1 MPTAVKVLRGSHKRY
16 HNPREPQHEPIRA
29 NAPPPAML
37 DDDPIAA
44 AEWTRLVGTLSLGHC
59 TTVDRAALLAYCV
72 QYSRWQQLETRARR
86 GNPAVNTAVPMAQ
99 KALTLM
105 LRCAAEL
112 GITPTARARIIAVA
126 PLEPSK
132 GVKVDEF
139 TAFQRQ
145 RRAQ

>member
-1 MPTAVKVLRGSHKRY
+1 MPTAVKLLRGSHKRY
-16 HNPREPQHEPIRA
+16 HNPREPQHDPIPA
-29 NAPPPAML
+29 DTPPPKEL
-37 DDDPIAA
+37 NDAA
-44 AEWTRLVGTLSLGHC
+44 RAEWTRLVGTLSRGHC
-59 TTVDRAALLAYCV
+59 TTVDRAALMGYCV
-72 QYSRWQQLETRARR
+72 QFARWQRLETVAEK
-86 GNPAVNTAVPMAQ
+86 GDAAAVVLAQ

-126 PLEPSK
+126 PLEPST

-145 RRAQ
+145 RRNA